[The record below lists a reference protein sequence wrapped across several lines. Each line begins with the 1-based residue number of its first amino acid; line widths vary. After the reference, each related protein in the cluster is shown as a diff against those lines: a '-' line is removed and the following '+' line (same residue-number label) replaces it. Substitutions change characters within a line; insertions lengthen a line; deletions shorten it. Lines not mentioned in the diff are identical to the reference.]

1 MDVLVT
7 GIGGQDGYYLSEL
20 LLRQGRTVCGIYR
33 SDHSVHVLEALSN
46 QYGQSLN
53 LIRGDAMD
61 PAFLRRLIIEI
72 NPHYIYNLAAQSR
85 VGESFRFPVQTIQV
99 NAMVPLSI
107 LETIRECNPKI
118 RFFQACSSE
127 IFGECPPVPQNEAT
141 PLAPLSPYAVSKASA
156 YWLVKTY
163 RRAFDLFA
171 CNAILYNHESPLRD
185 QSFLSGKVV
194 RAVAEILKG
203 KQQILTLGNLD
214 VKRDWGFAGDYVEAM
229 SLMMDQPEAHD
240 YIIATGETHSVG
252 EFVEIAFAHVGLD
265 WQKYV
270 QVDEK
275 LLRPV
280 DAHLMMGDATLARQT
295 LGWRPRCDFR
305 GLVALMVDAAVA
317 QSTVATQVG
326 QG

>member
-20 LLRQGRTVCGIYR
+20 LLRQGHTVCGIYR
-33 SDHSVHVLEALSN
+33 SDHSVHLLEPLTN
-46 QYGQSLN
+46 QYGQSLV

-61 PAFLRRLIIEI
+61 PAFLRRLIVETE
-72 NPHYIYNLAAQSR
+72 PRYIYNLAAQSR

-99 NAMVPLSI
+99 NAMVPLYI

-127 IFGECPPVPQNEAT
+127 IFGESPPVPQNEDT

-194 RAVAEILKG
+194 KAVAEILHG
-203 KQQILTLGNLD
+203 RQSVLTLGNLD

-229 SLMMDQPEAHD
+229 RLMMEQPEARD

-280 DAHLMMGDATLARQT
+280 DAHLMMGDASLARQT
-295 LGWRPRCDFR
+295 LGWQPRCDFR
-305 GLVALMVDAAVA
+305 ALVALMVDAAVA
-317 QSTVATQVG
+317 HSTVATQVG

>member
-33 SDHSVHVLEALSN
+33 SDHSVHVLEPLVN
-46 QYGQSLN
+46 QYGASLC

-61 PAFLRRLIIEI
+61 PAFLRRLIVETE
-72 NPHYIYNLAAQSR
+72 PRYIYNLAAQSR

-99 NAMVPLSI
+99 NAMVPLYI

-127 IFGECPPVPQNEAT
+127 IFGERPPVPQNEDT

-194 RAVAEILKG
+194 KAVAEILKG
-203 KQQILTLGNLD
+203 RQSVLTLGNLD

-229 SLMMDQPEAHD
+229 HLMMEQPEARD

-265 WQKYV
+265 WRKYV

-295 LGWRPRCDFR
+295 LGWQPRCDFR
-305 GLVALMVDAAVA
+305 ALVALMVDAAVA
-317 QSTVATQVG
+317 HSTVATQVG